1 MQKCRAD
8 PLTQSE
14 ILAKDIHTFSVDLR
28 PFLLCVIET
37 LDKRFFQAA
46 SHCVAPSGALFVC
59 FELFVVLE
67 LLDYMIRLVEMLRGA
82 YHLPHQLLP
91 LVADHSGC
99 TVAVPAAAVE

>member
-14 ILAKDIHTFSVDLR
+14 VLAQDIHSFSVDLR
-28 PFLLCVIET
+28 PFLLCVIEA

-46 SHCVAPSGALFVC
+46 SHCVAPSGALIVA

-67 LLDYMIRLVEMLRGA
+67 LLDYMVGLVEMLRGA

-99 TVAVPAAAVE
+99 AVTVPAAAVE